1 MLFRSA
7 RGGRKYCKA
16 EQGKTED
23 VQNKRRDDFAAS
35 DAAGIEAVGKRAGC
49 GFCSGFIVWASR
61 QKAAI

>member
-1 MLFRSA
+1 M
-7 RGGRKYCKA
+7 

-49 GFCSGFIVWASR
+49 GFCSEFIVWASR